1 MCDMCYPFCYEN
13 SLLDGK
19 HGDILNVE
27 FINNLNPY
35 TELAIG
41 GGNPLSHPNLI
52 LFLNKLKEKNIIA
65 NMTVNQKHFI
75 KNQELL
81 SSLIKDKLIYGLG
94 VSLVDATNKFIDC
107 LKKIPNAIIHI
118 INGVVA
124 LKELEK
130 LYDKNLIKYFDTWL

>member
-1 MCDMCYPFCYEN
+1 MCDMCCPFCHEN

-41 GGNPLSHPNLI
+41 GGNPLSHPDLI

-75 KNQELL
+75 EDQELL
-81 SSLIKDKLIYGLG
+81 SSIIKDELIYGLG
-94 VSLVDATNKFIDC
+94 VSLVDVTNKFIDC
-107 LKKIPNAIIHI
+107 FKKISKCSYSCN
-118 INGVVA
+118 
-124 LKELEK
+124 
-130 LYDKNLIKYFDTWL
+130 